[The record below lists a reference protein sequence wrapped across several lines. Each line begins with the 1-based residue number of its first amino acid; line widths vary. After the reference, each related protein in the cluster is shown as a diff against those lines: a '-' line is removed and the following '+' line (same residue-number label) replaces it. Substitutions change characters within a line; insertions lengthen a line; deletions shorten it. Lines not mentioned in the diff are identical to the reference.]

1 MAGTVKTAGSYGAS
15 IGGMV
20 VGLGAFGAGG
30 WLLHRAFMLD
40 GAALGWIEKQTPQ
53 ERMLW

>member
-1 MAGTVKTAGSYGAS
+1 MAGTMKTAGSYGAS

-20 VGLGAFGAGG
+20 VGLGAFGTGG

-40 GAALGWIEKQTPQ
+40 GATLGWIEKQTPQ
-53 ERMLW
+53 DRMPW